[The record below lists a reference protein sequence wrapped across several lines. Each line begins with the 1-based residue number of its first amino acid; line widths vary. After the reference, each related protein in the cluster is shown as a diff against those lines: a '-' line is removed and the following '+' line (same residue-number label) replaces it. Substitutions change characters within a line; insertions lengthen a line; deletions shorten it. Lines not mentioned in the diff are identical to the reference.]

1 MNILH
6 LTLQKLELYYR
17 KNTEKKLT
25 WMENMLRDD
34 SQEHILLKAYYL
46 HYSNTFSKYNNLK
59 PFQFD
64 TDTATLLIKSLAER
78 HTIKVL
84 VLGIKI
90 AILTLID
97 ISGLTAGLICR

>member
-1 MNILH
+1 
-6 LTLQKLELYYR
+6 
-17 KNTEKKLT
+17 
-25 WMENMLRDD
+25 MENMLQDD
-34 SQEHILLKAYYL
+34 SQEQKHILLKGYYL
-46 HYSNTFSKYNNLK
+46 HCSNTFSKYNNLK
-59 PFQFD
+59 QLQFD

-97 ISGLTAGLICR
+97 ISGLTAWLICR